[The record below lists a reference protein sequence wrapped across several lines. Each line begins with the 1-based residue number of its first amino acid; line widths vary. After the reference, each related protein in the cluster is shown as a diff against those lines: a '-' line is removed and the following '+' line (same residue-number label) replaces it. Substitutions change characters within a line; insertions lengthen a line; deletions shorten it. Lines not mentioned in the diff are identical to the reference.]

1 MMDEKNHLRDKL
13 QLKERVAEDQYFAER
28 DREALAKLKHVQ
40 EAEHEHSIR
49 GLARGRCPHCGQRLH
64 QQPIHDAMIEAC
76 PSCQGTWLTKAQW
89 ETVSYPSGDT
99 WIRKFLE
106 GLTRLMQLPHS

>member
-1 MMDEKNHLRDKL
+1 MDEKNHLGAKL

-28 DREALAKLKHVQ
+28 DREALAKLNHAQ

-49 GLARGRCPHCGQRLH
+49 GLARGRCPHCGHRLH
-64 QQPIHDAMIEAC
+64 QHPIHDEMIDAC
-76 PSCQGTWLTKAQW
+76 PSCQGTWLSKAQW

-99 WIRKFLE
+99 RIRKFLE
-106 GLTRLMQLPHS
+106 GLTRLMQPPHS